1 MSKKRV
7 LARVLAEDLRNVMGG
22 DCPCPKDEAGTV
34 GWTYS
39 EENGSINDMTSYGGD
54 ED

>member
-7 LARVLAEDLRNVMGG
+7 LARVLAEDLRNVVGG
-22 DCPCPKDEAGTV
+22 DCPCPKDETGTV
-34 GWTYS
+34 GHTYHPD
-39 EENGSINDMTSYGGD
+39 GSISDMTNYGGD